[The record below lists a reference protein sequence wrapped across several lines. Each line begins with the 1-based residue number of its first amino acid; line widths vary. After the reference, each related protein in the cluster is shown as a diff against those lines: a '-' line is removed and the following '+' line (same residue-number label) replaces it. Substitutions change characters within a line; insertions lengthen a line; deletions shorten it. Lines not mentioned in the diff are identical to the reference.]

1 MPAPVQLRQQ
11 LVAAS
16 GLRRHDISQ
25 MPDLVLQTDSLVPI
39 PDECGVVFN
48 HVGKRP
54 TVEAEDARIAEM
66 GIACE
71 VDHPRYLA
79 LRARTS
85 TTCYYASG
93 MGMTLSAAPM
103 SS

>member
-1 MPAPVQLRQQ
+1 
-11 LVAAS
+11 
-16 GLRRHDISQ
+16 
-25 MPDLVLQTDSLVPI
+25 
-39 PDECGVVFN
+39 
-48 HVGKRP
+48 
-54 TVEAEDARIAEM
+54 M